1 MLHGVRVNPRR
12 RRRSYSRRRRT
23 RRNPGFG
30 GGLFAMPSIRSAK
43 DVVKVGAAGLVGWIG
58 VNAAL
63 ALADKV
69 GLAAFKADKS
79 PTVGALIN
87 AAVRIV
93 ATPVIAKLASRF
105 LKLPA
110 SAVMVGGGINV
121 VLHGV
126 QDLVAA
132 NPNVVP
138 DQVKPLLLGYDGFG
152 DFATVN
158 SVGRAGGVSGFVT
171 TRNLANSGMRGL
183 GDMVDGRVFGR
194 VMN

>member
-12 RRRSYSRRRRT
+12 RRRHSSRRRRT
-23 RRNPGFG
+23 RSNPFG

-43 DVVKVGAAGLVGWIG
+43 DVVKVGAAGLVGWVG

-158 SVGRAGGVSGFVT
+158 SVGRASGVNGFVT
-171 TRNLANSGMRGL
+171 QRNLASAGMRGI
-183 GDMVDGRVFGR
+183 GDMVDGRYAGR
-194 VMN
+194 LLN